1 MALPA
6 TEWLLVQ
13 HGVCCRKSENQCLTE
28 FRTGLWQPSP
38 QWSQWPSP
46 SLGGGFRELES
57 CGARC
62 EGNCFIST
70 FHLGARLQSRSRE
83 AISSNCSSRN
93 LLQVRAIGHRLEL
106 RVLKPMFQPFN
117 VGVSGNEG
125 FPPRLLVIRN
135 PKCILARTF
144 GSSHVLTRVS

>member
-28 FRTGLWQPSP
+28 FRTGLWHLRRSGVSGHLRASARISRAGVL
-38 QWSQWPSP
+38 WC
-46 SLGGGFRELES
+46 SLRRE
-57 CGARC
+57 
-62 EGNCFIST
+62 CFIST